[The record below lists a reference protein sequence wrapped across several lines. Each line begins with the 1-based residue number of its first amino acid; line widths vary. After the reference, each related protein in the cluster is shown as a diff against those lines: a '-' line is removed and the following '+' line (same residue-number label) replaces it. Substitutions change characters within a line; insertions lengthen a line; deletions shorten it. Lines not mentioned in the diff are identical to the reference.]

1 MVGGCYHICIRTRV
15 NRKSQY
21 WRRRLRLDCMCI
33 SHKPECNVTTNPNRS
48 VLITIMINI
57 TFSISPHKCSALQRW
72 IWCLK
77 REPFHVLLAL
87 FHCIVSLNDRIQIMS
102 QNAPHQGMLWKNWCN
117 FLPEPSH
124 VLLSNYW
131 RTTPLR
137 FHKRCI
143 CLKKVQIRIRYQ
155 KRQWSKLLTIFE
167 TLSPNNILT
176 GEISRISTLFTVGWL
191 ASDDRLNIYYGAV
204 RLLNACCLATQM
216 KQ

>member
-1 MVGGCYHICIRTRV
+1 M
-15 NRKSQY
+15 
-21 WRRRLRLDCMCI
+21 I
-33 SHKPECNVTTNPNRS
+33 SHCLSFSSEATECSIALPWSDPVYYMNIQLYFHQAIPPLCLCHGGEISSQGKPAQLLIIYSIQHMFTGLTKGDPILSRAI
-48 VLITIMINI
+48 LITGTATLSRWTIM
-57 TFSISPHKCSALQRW
+57 
-72 IWCLK
+72 
-77 REPFHVLLAL
+77 EY
-87 FHCIVSLNDRIQIMS
+87 
-102 QNAPHQGMLWKNWCN
+102 
-117 FLPEPSH
+117 E
-124 VLLSNYW
+124 YW
-131 RTTPLR
+131 RTTPFR

-176 GEISRISTLFTVGWL
+176 GEISRISTLFTFGWL